1 MQELKQNER
10 ELKKRMMTM
19 GNQIKAA
26 GRNQTSAHI
35 GLTRRWSWRP
45 TPIQRI
51 LEKAVFESKSAEIGG
66 FTSCYQPSACLHQ
79 LQSEWALQEGSWTDP
94 FIAVET
100 ATPNVRD

>member
-10 ELKKRMMTM
+10 ELKKRMATM

-51 LEKAVFESKSAEIGG
+51 LEKASAR
-66 FTSCYQPSACLHQ
+66 LHQ
-79 LQSEWALQEGSWTDP
+79 LQSERALQEGSRTDP